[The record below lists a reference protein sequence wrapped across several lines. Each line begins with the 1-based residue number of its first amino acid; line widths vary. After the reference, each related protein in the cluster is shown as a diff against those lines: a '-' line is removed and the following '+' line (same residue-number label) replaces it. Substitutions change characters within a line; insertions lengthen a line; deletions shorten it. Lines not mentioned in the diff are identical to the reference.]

1 MQAYCVKCRA
11 KKKMRNPESITMKN
25 GKPATQGTCP
35 ICGTKMFR
43 IGKSKKVTRE
53 EAIKIKVKK
62 PSTLT
67 KYRENPI
74 ISPRRDSW
82 WESRQTFNP
91 GAIHLEDKVH
101 LLYRAIG
108 DDGISRLGYVVS
120 KEGFKVEERL
130 EYPVYQHPMTS
141 PAFAIYSYSSGGSF
155 GGSEDP
161 RIVKVDNED
170 VLYMTYT
177 ACDEGLRVGLTSIRI
192 RDFLDRKWEWLLP
205 RLISAPGELH
215 KNWVIFPEKIKGKYA
230 ILHSLSPHISI
241 AYLDSL
247 DIKPGTYLTSYYNG
261 GNGIGRED
269 FWDSMVRGIGPTPI
283 KTKLGWLL
291 FYHAI
296 SIEEPYKYK
305 IGAILVNLEDPRR
318 VIRCSAASILEPD
331 TVYENSGFKPG
342 VVYLSG
348 AVVKD
353 DELLLYYGASDN
365 YVCVASCGLEDF
377 LVTLMEGGRNFL
389 IETQVLPSHRQK
401 KLRVSRQKRNTNSF
415 RKIQDK
421 KRV

>member
-11 KKKMRNPESITMKN
+11 KKKMRNPESITMNN

>member
-11 KKKMRNPESITMKN
+11 KKKMRNPESITMNN

-91 GAIHLEDKVH
+91 GAIHLKDKVH

-108 DDGISRLGYVVS
+108 NDGISRLGYVVS

-141 PAFAIYSYSSGGSF
+141 PAFAIYSYSSGGSV

-161 RIVKVDNED
+161 RIVRVDNED